1 MAESKA
7 VDDPQSKHK
16 PNRKVR
22 FLKMKVLEDLTSESV
37 LKEVKKCVKNTATIR
52 SDGYRGYSKLK
63 EAVSTHEVII
73 EPDKKK
79 AEKMFPWVNR
89 TISNAK
95 KVLLG
100 IHHNT
105 IHDKFIQIY
114 FDEFCY
120 KFNRRH
126 FGESLSA
133 RLVSVALMTTW
144 Y

>member
-1 MAESKA
+1 MVESKA

-22 FLKMKVLEDLTSESV
+22 FLKMKVMKDLTSESIV
-37 LKEVKKCVKNTATIR
+37 NEVKKCVKSTATIR
-52 SDGYRGYSKLK
+52 SDEYRGYSKLK
-63 EAVSTHEVII
+63 EAVSTREVII

-79 AEKMFPWVNR
+79 AEKIFPWVNR

-100 IHHNT
+100 IHHNA
-105 IHDKFIQIY
+105 IHDKFVQNY

-126 FGESLSA
+126 FGGNLSA
-133 RLVSVALMTTW
+133 RLVSVALTTTW